1 MRRIFWGAVL
11 GVFLFLLLL
20 AGVLGAPLGV
30 AAGIG
35 GVAAIASLAVHS
47 RWQHGVHDRARE
59 GYEVLF
65 PSP

>member
-1 MRRIFWGAVL
+1 VLTAVVGGGAL
-11 GVFLFLLLL
+11 AFL

-35 GVAAIASLAVHS
+35 GVAAIASLAAHS
-47 RWQHGVHDRARE
+47 RWQRGVHDRARE
-59 GYEVLF
+59 GYDVMF